1 MLIAYTEMN
10 LRQIPGV
17 KIIGEPVQRAGVVSF
32 VMDRLNVPAIG
43 QALAREGIAVRA
55 GHHCAQPILRRMGVE
70 ATVRPSFGL
79 YNTLEDVD
87 ALIRVVRGL

>member
-1 MLIAYTEMN
+1 MGDPME
-10 LRQIPGV
+10 
-17 KIIGEPVQRAGVVSF
+17 RAGVVSF
-32 VMDRLNVPAIG
+32 VMDKCTVPAIG

-79 YNTLEDVD
+79 YNVMEDVD
-87 ALIRVVRGL
+87 ALIRVVRAL